1 MAKDKIDQA
10 LEDLASAIKSQPKGI
25 LDISSTDLIKKIPLR
40 ALSGDHI
47 DGGKILRFSSSGIQD
62 NARSC
67 QIEITDQL
75 VSIRNLS
82 VGALTGKILVEDT
95 IEAKTVIADVIKA
108 KEIKADINFEKDVS
122 VVFGG
127 DKVYGKGL
135 LWKGIGYTRQ
145 LVFQGNP
152 DRIFCSE
159 NIELAKDKSISINGS
174 IVLDNE
180 SLGPTVVKSNLR
192 EIGRLKKLT
201 VDGSVTFNDYMFF
214 NGALDRL
221 GLGTDQPNAALSVAE
236 MGIEVMLGTENN
248 RGILGTFA
256 SHAVDIVTDNT
267 ARISISANGNI
278 ELGNRNRPPV
288 NVSIH
293 GTVGINVSTPD
304 SRVKLDVGGA
314 VRINGSLH
322 LKDLEPP
329 KGGVFNQGDIVWN
342 ANPQQKRHIGWV
354 CISSGS
360 PGIWAPFGEIK

>member
-1 MAKDKIDQA
+1 MAKNKIDQA

-25 LDISSTDLIKKIPLR
+25 LDFPPLELIRKIPFR
-40 ALSGDHI
+40 SLSGDHI
-47 DGGKILRFSSSGIQD
+47 NGGKILNFSSSGILD
-62 NARSC
+62 ESKSC
-67 QIEITDQL
+67 QIKISDQGVTIAKL
-75 VSIRNLS
+75 SADSIKGS
-82 VGALTGKILVEDT
+82 VTIEDT
-95 IEAKTVIADVIKA
+95 LEAKTVVADVIKA
-108 KEIKADINFEKDVS
+108 KEIKADIKFEKEDS

-127 DKVYGKGL
+127 DRVYGKGL
-135 LWKGIGYTRQ
+135 LWSGVGNTRQ

-152 DRIFCSE
+152 DRLFCSE
-159 NIELAKDKSISINGS
+159 NIDLAKNKSISVNGTT
-174 IVLDNE
+174 IITNE
-180 SLGPTVVKSNLR
+180 ALGPTVVKSNLR
-192 EIGRLKKLT
+192 EIGRLKKLI

-214 NGALDRL
+214 NSALDRL

-236 MGIEVMLGTENN
+236 MGVEVMLGTENN

-267 ARISISANGNI
+267 ARISIAANGNI

-288 NVSIH
+288 NVSVH

-304 SRVKLDVGGA
+304 SRVKLDIGGA

-322 LKDLEPP
+322 LKDVEPP

-354 CISSGS
+354 CISGGS